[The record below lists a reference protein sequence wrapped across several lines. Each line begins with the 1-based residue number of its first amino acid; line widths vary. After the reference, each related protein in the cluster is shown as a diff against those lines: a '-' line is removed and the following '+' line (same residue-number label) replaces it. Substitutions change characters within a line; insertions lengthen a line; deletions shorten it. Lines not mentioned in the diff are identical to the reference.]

1 MGKGVAARR
10 DNFDVTHAFPLTSSP
25 QSKEPVPDRTRKDY
39 RLTNA
44 LFADD

>member
-1 MGKGVAARR
+1 MGKGAAARR
-10 DNFDVTHAFPLTSSP
+10 DIFDVTHAFPLTLSP